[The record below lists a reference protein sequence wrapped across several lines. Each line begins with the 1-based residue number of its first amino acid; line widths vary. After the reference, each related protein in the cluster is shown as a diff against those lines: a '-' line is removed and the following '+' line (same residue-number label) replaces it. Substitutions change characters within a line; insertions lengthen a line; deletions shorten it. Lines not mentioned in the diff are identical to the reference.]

1 MAKKKT
7 SAEMAREES
16 EKAKVEDML
25 GDAFGSLG
33 GLEAPPTDENLDVTK
48 QEDTSELDPVEVEQI
63 DSDSNKDDDIQS
75 EEGVDREN
83 LPEGDILLAPLN
95 NASNG
100 ASTEDNDDN
109 KQAEPRSEEKP
120 NTPSGPPPASPPTK
134 PPSPPSAPPSGPP
147 SGPPSPPSAPPSG
160 PPSKGPPSAPP
171 SGPPSGSP
179 SPTSAPPSGPPSK
192 GPPSAPPGGP
202 PSGPPSPP
210 PTESAAQGL
219 MPENLSEQS
228 ANDDSALENVA
239 SEGEESPTEE
249 AIVNKD
255 AESNESDDDI
265 QEASVDVK
273 EQNDTAED
281 ANDVDDS
288 IMHEAQGEQTTEE
301 LAEDNLEFA
310 NEDDSEQLLEK
321 EAEIARLSAEVERL
335 RSSMAGAADVIEEL
349 ENPPMP
355 PVVTEDIVI
364 GAHIVSDIARIARQL
379 DRDELIRASMGTI
392 AMLHPDHLDILVAS
406 KHMALLPRMNE
417 KDICAGR
424 MMGNPPRGAP
434 LNWKTLEVLLASA
447 SLVTGGPAAVIHAH
461 GPYSTA
467 VSCEKDLVLMQPVD
481 EIGKKHL
488 GKIIIVDPDE
498 ENPDEFLRQVAEALQ
513 QGGMR
518 CVMIRGQGCYAVG
531 ADLDQAWA
539 NASMFEHSM
548 KILLLARQANLKL

>member
-171 SGPPSGSP
+171 RGPPSGSP

>member
-16 EKAKVEDML
+16 EIAKVEDML

-33 GLEAPPTDENLDVTK
+33 GLEAPTMEENLDVATK
-48 QEDTSELDPVEVEQI
+48 PEDTSELDPVEVEQI
-63 DSDSNKDDDIQS
+63 NSDSDKGDDIQS
-75 EEGVDREN
+75 KEDVESEN
-83 LPEGDILLAPLN
+83 PPMGDILLAPLN
-95 NASNG
+95 NVSNETT
-100 ASTEDNDDN
+100 SKESVENEHSEDHSDV
-109 KQAEPRSEEKP
+109 KP
-120 NTPSGPPPASPPTK
+120 NTPSGPPPASTPAG
-134 PPSPPSAPPSGPP
+134 PPSPSSAPPSGPP
-147 SGPPSPPSAPPSG
+147 SGPPSPPSAPPT
-160 PPSKGPPSAPP
+160 GPPSAPP
-171 SGPPSGSP
+171 SPPSAPPTGPP
-179 SPTSAPPSGPPSK
+179 SAPPSGPPSK
-192 GPPSAPPGGP
+192 GPPSAPPTGP
-202 PSGPPSPP
+202 PPADPSG
-210 PTESAAQGL
+210 EEQI
-219 MPENLSEQS
+219 PEDSNEQS
-228 ANDDSALENVA
+228 AGEDSSAGDIV
-239 SEGEESPTEE
+239 SKEEEKPTEA
-249 AIVNKD
+249 AIINEVAD
-255 AESNESDDDI
+255 SNESDDES
-265 QEASVDVK
+265 QEVNVDAM
-273 EQNDTAED
+273 EQNDTAEETK
-281 ANDVDDS
+281 VEEGS
-288 IMHEAQGEQTTEE
+288 IEQEVQGEQTTEE
-301 LAEDNLEFA
+301 LVEDNLEFA
-310 NEDDSEQLLEK
+310 NEDEVEQLLEK

-392 AMLHPDHLDILVAS
+392 AMLHPDHIDILVAS

-424 MMGNPPRGAP
+424 MMGKSPRGAP

-447 SLVTGGPAAVIHAH
+447 SIITGGPAAVIHAH

-467 VSCEKDLVLMQPVD
+467 VSCEKDLVLMQPID

-518 CVMIRGQGCYAVG
+518 CVMVRGEGCYAVG